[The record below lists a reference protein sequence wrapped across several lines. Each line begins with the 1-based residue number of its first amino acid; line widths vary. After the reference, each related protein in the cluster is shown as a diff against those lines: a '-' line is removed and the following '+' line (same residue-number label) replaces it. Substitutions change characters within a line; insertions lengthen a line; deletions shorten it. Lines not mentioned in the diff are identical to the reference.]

1 MNATFW
7 TSGAGAKLIA
17 WSLVASAGND
27 EINIKKAEPTT
38 NCFIAP
44 PVLLSA
50 LSQKD
55 FEIQI
60 KEEIGLKEYW

>member
-1 MNATFW
+1 
-7 TSGAGAKLIA
+7 
-17 WSLVASAGND
+17 VASAGID

-44 PVLLSA
+44 PILLSA
-50 LSQKD
+50 VSQKY

-60 KEEIGLKEYW
+60 KEEIGLK